1 MNASGRGKASG
12 KVGLEVK
19 ECQSCYQRMSL
30 REDNGVQARWKPGD
44 QRIRRDQM
52 MRVHDKDE
60 EQERESTGR
69 LTFTL
74 WQPLIIVNGQHN
86 L

>member
-1 MNASGRGKASG
+1 
-12 KVGLEVK
+12 
-19 ECQSCYQRMSL
+19 MSL
-30 REDNGVQARWKPGD
+30 REDSGVQARWEPGD

-69 LTFTL
+69 LKFTL
-74 WQPLIIVNGQHN
+74 WQPLIIVNEQQN
-86 L
+86 T

>member
-12 KVGLEVK
+12 RVGLEVN

-30 REDNGVQARWKPGD
+30 REDSGVQARWEPGD

-69 LTFTL
+69 LKFTL
-74 WQPLIIVNGQHN
+74 WQPLIIVNGQQN
-86 L
+86 T

>member
-12 KVGLEVK
+12 RVGLEVN
-19 ECQSCYQRMSL
+19 ECQSCYRRMSL
-30 REDNGVQARWKPGD
+30 REDSGVQARWEPGD

-69 LTFTL
+69 LKFTL
-74 WQPLIIVNGQHN
+74 WQPLIIVNEQQN
-86 L
+86 T

>member
-12 KVGLEVK
+12 RLGLEVN
-19 ECQSCYQRMSL
+19 ECQSCYRRMSL
-30 REDNGVQARWKPGD
+30 REDSGVQARWEPGD

-69 LTFTL
+69 LKFTL
-74 WQPLIIVNGQHN
+74 WQPLIIVNEQQN
-86 L
+86 T

>member
-1 MNASGRGKASG
+1 MNARGRGKASG
-12 KVGLEVK
+12 RVGLEVK

-30 REDNGVQARWKPGD
+30 REDNGVQARWIPGD

-52 MRVHDKDE
+52 MTVYDKDE
-60 EQERESTGR
+60 EQERESIGR
-69 LTFTL
+69 LKFTL

-86 L
+86 V